1 MNILFYRYGSIC
13 EPDIIAS
20 FKHLGFN
27 ITEDTREV
35 YNKQLLPSDCIKGLN
50 ELLKQDTYSF
60 IFSINF
66 FPSVSDVCNI
76 WGIPYLCLIVD
87 SPVLEL
93 FSTSLANPCN
103 KVFLFDRQLY
113 NDFHHINPDG
123 IFHIPLATNVRDNY
137 ATATMASAADRAR
150 FSSDISFIGSLYSE
164 KCLYNQITLPEKMR
178 GYVDGLIEAQLL
190 VYGYNFIEECVT
202 PELIEAFCK
211 VRPELINFPDS
222 MKVDTKAVI
231 AQHIISVKVAEQ
243 ERLRYLKALSEHF
256 NVDLYTGSDTYSMPL
271 IHNRGFAKTNTE
283 MPIIF
288 HQSKI
293 NLNLTA
299 KSIRSGLSLR
309 IFDVLGCEG
318 FLITN
323 YQAELP
329 EHFNIGEDLEAY
341 TSLDDLMGKCEY
353 YLSQDKERRE
363 IAHNGFEKVKKY
375 HTYDIRLTQMLEI
388 AFGLK

>member
-353 YLSQDKERRE
+353 YLSHDKERRE

-375 HTYDIRLTQMLEI
+375 HTYDIRLTQMLVI

>member
-50 ELLKQDTYSF
+50 ELLKQNTYSF

-222 MKVDTKAVI
+222 MKVNTKAVI

-243 ERLRYLKALSEHF
+243 ERLRYLKSLSEHF

-353 YLSQDKERRE
+353 YLSHDKERRE

>member
-60 IFSINF
+60 VFSINF
-66 FPSVSDVCNI
+66 FPSVSDICNI

-353 YLSQDKERRE
+353 YLSHDKERQE

>member
-1 MNILFYRYGSIC
+1 
-13 EPDIIAS
+13 
-20 FKHLGFN
+20 
-27 ITEDTREV
+27 
-35 YNKQLLPSDCIKGLN
+35 
-50 ELLKQDTYSF
+50 
-60 IFSINF
+60 
-66 FPSVSDVCNI
+66 
-76 WGIPYLCLIVD
+76 
-87 SPVLEL
+87 
-93 FSTSLANPCN
+93 
-103 KVFLFDRQLY
+103 
-113 NDFHHINPDG
+113 
-123 IFHIPLATNVRDNY
+123 
-137 ATATMASAADRAR
+137 
-150 FSSDISFIGSLYSE
+150 
-164 KCLYNQITLPEKMR
+164 MR

-222 MKVDTKAVI
+222 MKVNTKAVI

-353 YLSQDKERRE
+353 YL
-363 IAHNGFEKVKKY
+363 
-375 HTYDIRLTQMLEI
+375 
-388 AFGLK
+388 

>member
-1 MNILFYRYGSIC
+1 
-13 EPDIIAS
+13 
-20 FKHLGFN
+20 
-27 ITEDTREV
+27 
-35 YNKQLLPSDCIKGLN
+35 
-50 ELLKQDTYSF
+50 
-60 IFSINF
+60 
-66 FPSVSDVCNI
+66 
-76 WGIPYLCLIVD
+76 
-87 SPVLEL
+87 
-93 FSTSLANPCN
+93 
-103 KVFLFDRQLY
+103 
-113 NDFHHINPDG
+113 
-123 IFHIPLATNVRDNY
+123 
-137 ATATMASAADRAR
+137 
-150 FSSDISFIGSLYSE
+150 
-164 KCLYNQITLPEKMR
+164 MR

-353 YLSQDKERRE
+353 YLSRDKDRQE

>member
-1 MNILFYRYGSIC
+1 MDKSRTKSGI
-13 EPDIIAS
+13 
-20 FKHLGFN
+20 HLA
-27 ITEDTREV
+27 
-35 YNKQLLPSDCIKGLN
+35 
-50 ELLKQDTYSF
+50 
-60 IFSINF
+60 
-66 FPSVSDVCNI
+66 
-76 WGIPYLCLIVD
+76 
-87 SPVLEL
+87 
-93 FSTSLANPCN
+93 LANPCN

-222 MKVDTKAVI
+222 MKVNTKAVI

-353 YLSQDKERRE
+353 YLSHDKDRQE